1 MWMAGGCGR
10 KRCAQAKKTEQPFKF
25 HLNFARYWRLYRCG
39 TVRFERYLTM
49 SVAGEVT
56 YARRFAVKFV
66 EIVAA
71 GIGTAVSGYLVAYI
85 AGHFSLFMP
94 GTVETPS
101 PPPQA
106 SGWPA
111 APRDNASIES
121 TVRAALASH
130 DVSRAATIVATP
142 QPLPAQT
149 LAPAS
154 AETQVSETQVS
165 ETPTSVVA
173 VAPPLA
179 PTEIRSLPVAA
190 VDSALTVEPDGW
202 PSNPANGTG
211 RTPAAGPRGLPPQ
224 PPPVNVNLITA
235 IKHFF

>member
-1 MWMAGGCGR
+1 
-10 KRCAQAKKTEQPFKF
+10 
-25 HLNFARYWRLYRCG
+25 
-39 TVRFERYLTM
+39 M

-56 YARRFAVKFV
+56 YLRRFAGKFV

-94 GTVETPS
+94 GTVETPL

-130 DVSRAATIVATP
+130 DVATA

-154 AETQVSETQVS
+154 PEITG
-165 ETPTSVVA
+165 SVAA

-190 VDSALTVEPDGW
+190 ADSALTVEPDGW
-202 PSNPANGTG
+202 PSNPANGML
-211 RTPAAGPRGLPPQ
+211 AAGPRGLPPQ

>member
-1 MWMAGGCGR
+1 
-10 KRCAQAKKTEQPFKF
+10 
-25 HLNFARYWRLYRCG
+25 
-39 TVRFERYLTM
+39 M
-49 SVAGEVT
+49 SVAGEAT
-56 YARRFAVKFV
+56 YMRRFTVKFV

-111 APRDNASIES
+111 APRDSASIES

-130 DVSRAATIVATP
+130 DVATA
-142 QPLPAQT
+142 QPP
-149 LAPAS
+149 APAS
-154 AETQVSETQVS
+154 PEITGAVT
-165 ETPTSVVA
+165 A

-179 PTEIRSLPVAA
+179 PTEIKSLPVAA
-190 VDSALTVEPDGW
+190 ADSALTVEPDGW
-202 PSNPANGTG
+202 PSNPSPMGGAG
-211 RTPAAGPRGLPPQ
+211 RMSAAGPRGLPPQ
-224 PPPVNVNLITA
+224 PPPVNVNLITV
-235 IKHFF
+235 IKHLF

>member
-1 MWMAGGCGR
+1 MGG
-10 KRCAQAKKTEQPFKF
+10 
-25 HLNFARYWRLYRCG
+25 G
-39 TVRFERYLTM
+39 TVRFKRYLTM

-56 YARRFAVKFV
+56 YLRRFAVKFV

-71 GIGTAVSGYLVAYI
+71 GIGTAVSGYLIAYVT
-85 AGHFSLFMP
+85 GHLSLFMP
-94 GTVETPS
+94 AAVEPS
-101 PPPQA
+101 SPAPQA

-111 APRDNASIES
+111 APRHDASIES

-130 DVSRAATIVATP
+130 DVSLASQIVATP
-142 QPLPAQT
+142 QPP
-149 LAPAS
+149 APAS
-154 AETQVSETQVS
+154 AETQVSEI
-165 ETPTSVVA
+165 PTSAIA

-179 PTEIRSLPVAA
+179 ATEIRSLPVAA
-190 VDSALTVEPDGW
+190 ADSALTVEPDGW

-211 RTPAAGPRGLPPQ
+211 RMPAAGPRGLPPQ